1 MIHRGLPLV
10 AIGIL
15 LSGCAANPGVYAG
28 MAAQAP
34 PPIGYHYHDSTHPN
48 DVAQTSPQAMYNAAH
63 GTWLWPPDTFGLRN

>member
-1 MIHRGLPLV
+1 
-10 AIGIL
+10 
-15 LSGCAANPGVYAG
+15 

-34 PPIGYHYHDSTHPN
+34 PPIGYHYHDGTHPN